1 MTDSRS
7 IAQMIGPTLVAV
19 TLSEALNLHIW
30 SANIPAV
37 TYLDGSLLFVAGL
50 SIVRVHNLWKRDW
63 PLAITLIAWG
73 SMCGGLFRMF
83 APEYQSGRN
92 PTVEY
97 TIIAILFVL
106 GIFLT
111 FKGYGRKRETVADR
125 LQKLT

>member
-7 IAQMIGPTLVAV
+7 IAQLVGPTLVVV

-50 SIVRVHNLWKRDW
+50 SIVRVHNLWRRGW
-63 PLAITLIAWG
+63 PLLITLIAWG
-73 SMCGGLFRMF
+73 SICGGLFRMF
-83 APEYQSGRN
+83 APEYQYGRN
-92 PTVEY
+92 AAVEY
-97 TIIAILFVL
+97 ATIAILFAL
-106 GIFLT
+106 GVFLT
-111 FKGYGRKRETVADR
+111 WRGFGRKRETIADR